1 MSKAFKTF
9 VDDYSHDGFSM
20 SFKNGFTISVQ
31 FSKHHRCDA
40 GNTTAEVAIW
50 DKENNWYLYD
60 EGTWYKLPQYAEV
73 MSYQTAEQVADL
85 IKQTSIK

>member
-20 SFKNGFTISVQ
+20 SFDNGFTISVQ
-31 FSKHHRCDA
+31 FSKYHRCDA

-50 DKENNWYLYD
+50 DKEDNWYLYN
-60 EGTWYKLPQYAEV
+60 EGVWCKLTQYAEV
-73 MSYQTAEQVADL
+73 MSYQTAEQVANL